1 MTALDERI
9 AKYPQKILA
18 VDNVDISYR
27 EAGQGIPVVLLHGIG
42 SGSGSWLFQLE
53 SLQQNYHLIAWDA
66 PGYGQSSPLTK
77 EIPEALDYADTLK
90 RLVDALRLKT
100 FYLIGH
106 SFGALIAAAYCHQF
120 SASVSSLVLVDPAMG
135 YGKNRPE
142 ERDRK
147 NHARIELMQSLGPG
161 GLAQKRGRKLVSST
175 ASKTAIRLVRW
186 NMSRLHKK
194 GYIQAVNMLANSD
207 LCEFCK
213 GIDKSV
219 LVLCGSDDQITPETM
234 AIKIA
239 WCYERSHYISLEGM
253 GHASYIEGA
262 EIFNQYLDKFIAAR
276 ENNTSISEA
285 VVSWI

>member
-161 GLAQKRGRKLVSST
+161 GWHRKEGENSFLLRPQKQLSAWCGGICLACIKRVIYRQSICWQIQIYVSS
-175 ASKTAIRLVRW
+175 VRALI
-186 NMSRLHKK
+186 NR
-194 GYIQAVNMLANSD
+194 
-207 LCEFCK
+207 F
-213 GIDKSV
+213 
-219 LVLCGSDDQITPETM
+219 
-234 AIKIA
+234 
-239 WCYERSHYISLEGM
+239 
-253 GHASYIEGA
+253 
-262 EIFNQYLDKFIAAR
+262 
-276 ENNTSISEA
+276 
-285 VVSWI
+285 